1 MFSKGTRSGNG
12 RASIPHVLSGV
23 ISLLLGAGT
32 LNCGVSMARIVHI
45 GQIGQVG
52 VFQGDFVDAEFSADG
67 STFLLGK
74 SRQSV
79 VKVLECKQFVP
90 MNRLAHVSGGGRVHC
105 WRQAALG
112 EGFRDLSTHVPYFL
126 ITS

>member
-32 LNCGVSMARIVHI
+32 LNCGFPLWPESLHIRQLGHFGVS
-45 GQIGQVG
+45 
-52 VFQGDFVDAEFSADG
+52 QGDPVDAEFSADAG

-90 MNRLAHVSGGGRVHC
+90 MNRLVHVSVAVGECIAGGRLPSARVSEICLH
-105 WRQAALG
+105 
-112 EGFRDLSTHVPYFL
+112 TFL
-126 ITS
+126 IF